1 MIQLIPKDKRQKM
14 PTLSIEDRINSFSE
28 VELGYNWEQAVK
40 EAQRC
45 LKCGTSELVKKLR
58 GHYHSA
64 KDNI

>member
-40 EAQRC
+40 EAKRC
-45 LKCGTSELVKKLR
+45 LKCGTSELVKKLH
-58 GHYHSA
+58 GHYQSVE
-64 KDNI
+64 DNI